1 MNKTKYSMFAFTIRP
16 RDGIRPKDITTL
28 DKRLL
33 PKCEYYHVITEK
45 KDSERHI
52 HGCVILK
59 EPQNVSYFNKRMKTF
74 FKYIEDEDRGIW
86 KFAYKG
92 KPWYNEDWYVKY
104 LAKDDN
110 TIILFDKMCS
120 EELRSSLYIDIQVED
135 RSSRAADPYFAK
147 LERLWNE
154 GPYEIVYDTTPTPLG
169 DVKYP
174 SKNATLR
181 VIERF
186 FAISM
191 YDKRILRC
199 VQDARKL
206 RRLCHTLY
214 HYITKSHTLP
224 WEMDRNGI
232 SGTVIAV
239 PQDNPVSGQSVYGNI
254 SEP

>member
-1 MNKTKYSMFAFTIRP
+1 MYSFTLRP
-16 RDGIRPKDITTL
+16 RDGIKPIDISTIE
-28 DKRLL
+28 KRLL
-33 PKCEYYHVITEK
+33 PKCSYYHIITEK
-45 KDSERHI
+45 LDDERHI
-52 HGCVILK
+52 HGAVILQ

-74 FKYIEDEDRGIW
+74 FKYITDEDRGIW
-86 KFAYKG
+86 KYAYKG
-92 KPWYNEDWYVKY
+92 KPWYNEDFYVKY
-104 LAKDDN
+104 LQKDDN
-110 TIILFDKMCS
+110 TIVLYHKMCS
-120 EELRSSLYIDIQVED
+120 EEDRLPLYIDIQIED
-135 RSSRAADPYFAK
+135 RSSKAADPYFAK

-154 GPYEIVYDTTPTPLG
+154 GPYEIVYDHTPNALG
-169 DVKYP
+169 RISYP

-199 VQDARKL
+199 VQDPRKL

-214 HYITKSHTLP
+214 HYITKSHSLP
-224 WEMDRNGI
+224 WEMDRNGV

-239 PQDNPVSGQSVYGNI
+239 PQDNPVSNTHVYSNI